1 MLNKNEII
9 ATAAKNAG
17 FTQKDVKVAL
27 DAVLDAI
34 VTANKSGEDVNFA
47 GFGKFVVTD
56 KPAREGRNPA
66 TGEIIQIAPRKAI
79 KFSVSSTYKNAI
91 NA

>member
-9 ATAAKNAG
+9 AVAAKNAG
-17 FTQKDVKVAL
+17 FTQKDVKAAL

-34 VTANKSGEDVNFA
+34 VDANKSGEDVNLT

-56 KPAREGRNPA
+56 KPARTGRNPQ
-66 TGEIIQIAPRKAI
+66 TGEPIQIAARKAI
-79 KFSVSSTYKNAI
+79 KFSVSSAYKTAVNA
-91 NA
+91 